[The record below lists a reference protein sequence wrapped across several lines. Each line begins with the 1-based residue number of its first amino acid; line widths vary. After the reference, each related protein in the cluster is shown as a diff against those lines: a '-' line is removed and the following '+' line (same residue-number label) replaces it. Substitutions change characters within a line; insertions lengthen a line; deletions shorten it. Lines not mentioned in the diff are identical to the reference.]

1 VSEENVRVVVGY
13 FDAVARNLKLYWD
26 EPRSYG
32 DEPRSYAREL
42 ENDESDPASRDLL
55 DRLHPDI
62 RLRNVLG
69 ETYRGKLA
77 FARGVDDTLRV
88 AQRYELV
95 VDEITDLAN
104 DRLLVELRNEFQGRS
119 SGVAGTTPFFAVFAL
134 RDGLIIEIDEYLNRS
149 EALKAVGLEE

>member
-1 VSEENVRVVVGY
+1 MRVVVGY

-42 ENDESDPASRDLL
+42 ENDESDPASREVL

-62 RLRNVLG
+62 RWRNVLG
-69 ETYRGKLA
+69 ETSRGKLA
-77 FARGVDDTLRV
+77 FARGADDTLRA
-88 AQRYELV
+88 AQRFEMV
-95 VDEITDLAN
+95 VDEITDLGN
-104 DRLLVELRNEFQGRS
+104 DRLLVELRSEFTGHT
-119 SGVAGTTPFFAVFAL
+119 SGVAGTLPLFAVFAL
-134 RDGLIIEIDEYLNRS
+134 RDGLIIELDEYLNRS

>member
-1 VSEENVRVVVGY
+1 MSAENVRVVVGY
-13 FDAVARNLKLYWD
+13 FDAVARANKLYWD

-42 ENDESDPASRDLL
+42 ENDESDPASREVL

-62 RLRNVLG
+62 RGRNVLG

-77 FARGVDDTLRV
+77 FARGADELLRV
-88 AQRYELV
+88 AQRFEMV
-95 VDEITDLAN
+95 ADEITDLGN
-104 DRLLVELRNEFQGRS
+104 DRLLVDLRCEFTGHS

-134 RDGLIIEIDEYLNRS
+134 RDGLIIELDEYLNRS